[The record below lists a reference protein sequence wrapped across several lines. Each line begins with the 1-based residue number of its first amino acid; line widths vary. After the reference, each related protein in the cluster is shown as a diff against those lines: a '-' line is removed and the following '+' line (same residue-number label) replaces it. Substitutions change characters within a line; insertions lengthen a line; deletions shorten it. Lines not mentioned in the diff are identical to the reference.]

1 MTYNSED
8 YPEPERFKPDRFIKD
23 GRLDPDVRDPSTLV
37 FGFGRRFVFIHYVL
51 CCAVILIGL

>member
-8 YPEPERFKPDRFIKD
+8 YPEPERFNPDRFIKD

-37 FGFGRRFVFIHYVL
+37 FGFGRRFVFNHYVL